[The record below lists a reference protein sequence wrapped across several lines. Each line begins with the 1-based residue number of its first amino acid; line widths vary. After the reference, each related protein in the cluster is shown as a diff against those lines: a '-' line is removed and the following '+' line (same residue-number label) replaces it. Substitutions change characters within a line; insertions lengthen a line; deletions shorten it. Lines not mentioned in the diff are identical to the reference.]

1 MKKEKLPLDKKGKSD
16 YNYGEGKKMIGKYR
30 NYPFGDI
37 FKKIRIENNLSQSAL
52 AKICGIHH
60 SLISLIEDGK
70 RKPNYLIIYKLKKSG
85 LLKDID
91 KLFERGEKNVKRK
104 KTREFRT
111 GTGQTERD

>member
-1 MKKEKLPLDKKGKSD
+1 MTKKGNRIIIIVK
-16 YNYGEGKKMIGKYR
+16 EKKMIGKYR

-111 GTGQTERD
+111 GTGQTILD